1 MAIEFTFDPQTL
13 LQAISDEA
21 PCGTDPRLDTSP
33 TAPFLRMKDAR
44 ATARRKERAID
55 VDPDGASPA
64 DDWNEVA
71 QAGFEILSQH
81 GKDLEV
87 TAWLIEALVRLDG
100 FAGLATGMVVAQ
112 GLVRTWWDDI
122 FPLPDE
128 EGNEPRLGPFT
139 ALNGVNN
146 DGTLIQP
153 MRKVP
158 LTVGTEPFGLW
169 QYEQAIEISHI
180 TDTAKRDA
188 RLSSGGIKLEDFEA
202 AVQATPVGFY
212 RKVLTEIDAALKAV
226 GDVSD
231 AFAERVG
238 VDAPPAGALRAVL
251 NTTLDAV
258 KVFAAGKLEQAVLAD
273 SAAADAAA
281 QETADAPS
289 DDAPGGA
296 ATEGSLPSGKPRN
309 RAQALQQI
317 LQIAAYFRET
327 EPHSPISYTLEEAVR
342 RSRMPLD
349 QLLSELIIDSDARKY
364 FYLAS
369 GLRVP
374 SHDDGSV

>member
-33 TAPFLRMKDAR
+33 SAPFLRMKDAR

-128 EGNEPRLGPFT
+128 DGNEPRLGPFT
-139 ALNGVNN
+139 ALNGVSN

-180 TDTAKRDA
+180 TDTAKHDA

-212 RKVLTEIDAALKAV
+212 HKVLTEIDAALKAV

-238 VDAPPAGALRAVL
+238 VDAPP
-251 NTTLDAV
+251 N
-258 KVFAAGKLEQAVLAD
+258 
-273 SAAADAAA
+273 
-281 QETADAPS
+281 
-289 DDAPGGA
+289 
-296 ATEGSLPSGKPRN
+296 
-309 RAQALQQI
+309 
-317 LQIAAYFRET
+317 
-327 EPHSPISYTLEEAVR
+327 
-342 RSRMPLD
+342 
-349 QLLSELIIDSDARKY
+349 
-364 FYLAS
+364 
-369 GLRVP
+369 
-374 SHDDGSV
+374 